1 MKPSS
6 KNYSY
11 FYLVVSLPLF
21 LIALRPSVIG
31 ITAHSE
37 PYQVF
42 IFLFLTPIALLFIW
56 LGMRTLRRSE
66 QAQSPTQQSRNINII
81 FGVLI
86 ALAPIVL
93 YVLLAHEIGITGV
106 VVISIPCVIAA
117 VYALT
122 AR

>member
-6 KNYSY
+6 KNNSY
-11 FYLVVSLPLF
+11 FYLAVSLLLF

-31 ITAHSE
+31 ITE
-37 PYQVF
+37 PSGLYQVF

-56 LGMRTLRRSE
+56 LGIRSLRGSE
-66 QAQSPTQQSRNINII
+66 LAQNPTQQSRSINII
-81 FGVLI
+81 FGVLM

-93 YVLLAHEIGITGV
+93 YVLLAHEIGIIGV

-117 VYALT
+117 VYA
-122 AR
+122 